1 MFALVAARRRPTLV
15 AEAVAAKTGKPL
27 NISRILASL
36 EVSLLLTIGV
46 AACEKPGPGERA
58 GKAVDQTVDEAG
70 QKIAGTAAKAQ
81 EEAAK
86 AGAAVDDTAVTARIK
101 AAFLA
106 ESGLKTLQI
115 SVDTV
120 KGVVTLSG
128 SVATQAQS
136 DLASTMASGVSGV
149 SRVTNKLVIG
159 TGQ

>member
-1 MFALVAARRRPTLV
+1 M
-15 AEAVAAKTGKPL
+15 
-27 NISRILASL
+27 NIQHILASL
-36 EVSLLLTIGV
+36 GVSLLLTVGL

-58 GKAVDQTVDEAG
+58 GKAMDHTVDEAG
-70 QKIAGTAAKAQ
+70 QKITGTAEKAR

-86 AGAAVDDTAVTARIK
+86 AGAAVDDAAITTRIK

-115 SVDTV
+115 NVDTV

-136 DLASTMASGVSGV
+136 DLASTMARGVSGV
-149 SRVTNKLVIG
+149 SEVTNNLVV
-159 TGQ
+159 TPGQ